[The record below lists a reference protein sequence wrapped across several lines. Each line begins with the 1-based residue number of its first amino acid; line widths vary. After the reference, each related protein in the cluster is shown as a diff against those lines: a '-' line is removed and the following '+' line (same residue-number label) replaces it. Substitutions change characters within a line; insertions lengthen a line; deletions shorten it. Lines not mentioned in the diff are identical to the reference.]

1 MIEPEMAFCDLEGD
15 MEVAEAMVKYI
26 IRTVMD
32 RCPDEMQFFNKF
44 IDKGLLDRLHSIV
57 AADFGRVTYTE
68 AIDILKKSGKKFDT
82 PLPVPEI
89 THWLHNMTHD
99 NVLGMLKFPDMHNG
113 SEDKVKLI
121 FLPCYLTGDDGILN
135 LTYYDLVLGNDLCI
149 YPSYYEPWGYT
160 PLEAIAFKV
169 PCITTD
175 LAGFGLWA
183 NDYMEATYNHY
194 GIRRMQLFVDDKE
207 VFSSDVSGI
216 PVKQNMQVNAWGDYD
231 HYLSSH
237 VWYMKAFA
245 EPGITLPILKTDE
258 HRGYVCFNEERPY
271 HLCFVLTDYKGNQ
284 SRYGFTVEGKPSKL
298 NTQPLFSKLQMLR
311 HDRLNN
317 VQTPGLQLI
326 VRPMMI
332 GKDTPYQ
339 PKVKRQP
346 GHYSDA
352 YQLTERSFQLF
363 DYQPLAIRVNR
374 TDVEDPSKLY
384 VVCHWGADKYMGG
397 RYEDGWVWAHAREL
411 GATYELDYDDQPP
424 TIHFMGMGTWRG
436 ESFLRVALTDS
447 KSGLLRYEATIDGQF
462 VLLEPLPK
470 SNTLECR
477 LRHSSVKPT
486 GRQRTFTLTAE
497 DQRHNRSTFT
507 TQITY

>member
-1 MIEPEMAFCDLEGD
+1 
-15 MEVAEAMVKYI
+15 
-26 IRTVMD
+26 
-32 RCPDEMQFFNKF
+32 
-44 IDKGLLDRLHSIV
+44 
-57 AADFGRVTYTE
+57 
-68 AIDILKKSGKKFDT
+68 
-82 PLPVPEI
+82 
-89 THWLHNMTHD
+89 
-99 NVLGMLKFPDMHNG
+99 
-113 SEDKVKLI
+113 
-121 FLPCYLTGDDGILN
+121 
-135 LTYYDLVLGNDLCI
+135 
-149 YPSYYEPWGYT
+149 
-160 PLEAIAFKV
+160 
-169 PCITTD
+169 
-175 LAGFGLWA
+175 
-183 NDYMEATYNHY
+183 
-194 GIRRMQLFVDDKE
+194 
-207 VFSSDVSGI
+207 
-216 PVKQNMQVNAWGDYD
+216 
-231 HYLSSH
+231 
-237 VWYMKAFA
+237 MKAFA

-258 HRGYVCFNEERPY
+258 HRGYVYFNEERPY

-284 SRYGFTVEGKPSKL
+284 SRYGFTVEGKPCKL

-317 VQTPGLQLI
+317 VQMPGLQLV

-339 PKVKRQP
+339 PKVKHQP

-363 DYQPLAIRVNR
+363 DYQPLGIRVNR

-470 SNTLECR
+470 STTLECR

-486 GRQRTFTLTAE
+486 GRQHTFTLTAE